1 MNSLLVELNTE
12 ELPPKALARLAQAF
26 AGGIEAGLR
35 ERGLLVVDSKSTA
48 FGSPRRLAVHIS
60 AVAPRSEDKPFKQ
73 KLMPLSVAQ
82 DKAKNWTAA
91 FLKKLDA
98 LGRGH
103 LAKMSVGTHHGP
115 DALSVE
121 SDGKAEAVYLQSVAA
136 GQNLLVALQAAL
148 DETIKTLPIP
158 KLMNYQLADG
168 VTTVQFVRPAH
179 RLIALHGHAVVP
191 VRALGLI
198 AGTKTFGH
206 RFQSQG
212 EVAVHSAATYEEQLE
227 REGRVIVSFE
237 KRRARIVELLT
248 TAAATLKA
256 TALMPDALLDE
267 VTALVEWPVVYES
280 GFEAEFLDVP
290 PECLVLTMQQHQR
303 YFPLQDAG
311 GKLMNRFLL
320 VSHLEAND
328 GGEAIRAGNARVVRA
343 RLADAKFFYDQD
355 RKRTLE
361 SRVPLLS
368 GVVYHNKLGS
378 QLERIERV
386 IGIAV
391 QIARMVGA
399 DVNHVE
405 RAARLAKADLRTE
418 MVGEFPELQG
428 TMGRYYALH
437 DGEAADVA
445 DAIAEHYKPR
455 FADDELPASVV
466 GICVA
471 LADKLEALV
480 GLFGIGERPTGD
492 KDPYGLR
499 RHAIGILRILTERQV
514 PLELTRLFTIAT
526 EELGPRIAIDRTRL
540 LAELHEF
547 FLDRLTG
554 LLREQGYTA
563 NEVDAVVSQGPTRV
577 DLVPAQLAAVRA
589 FMQLPEAESLVAA
602 NKRIGNILKK
612 ADAINANFDP
622 ARLFEPAEKDLST
635 AYARVKPMAEQL
647 FIKGDYTGMLKS
659 LVPLKL
665 PVDRFFDDVMVNVED
680 EGLRNNRL
688 ALLASLRETMNRVAD
703 LSRLSA
709 L

>member
-12 ELPPKALARLAQAF
+12 ELPPKALAKLAQAF
-26 AGGIEAGLR
+26 ASGIDAGLR
-35 ERGLLVVDSKSTA
+35 ERGLLAADSKATA

-60 AVAPRSEDKPFKQ
+60 GVAPRSEDKPFKQ

-91 FLKKLDA
+91 FLKKLDG

-103 LAKMSVGTHHGP
+103 LAKVSVGTHDGP
-115 DALSVE
+115 DALCVE
-121 SDGKAEAVYLQSVAA
+121 NDGKAEAVYLESVAA

-148 DETIKTLPIP
+148 DETIKALPIP

-179 RLIALHGHAVVP
+179 RLVALHGHAVVH
-191 VRALGLI
+191 VQALGLI

-237 KRRARIVELLT
+237 KRRARMIELL
-248 TAAATLKA
+248 TAAATTLKA
-256 TALMPDALLDE
+256 TPLMPAELIDE
-267 VTALVEWPVVYES
+267 VAALVEWPVVYES

-303 YFPLQDAG
+303 YFPLQDVS

-320 VSHLEAND
+320 VSNLEAND
-328 GGEAIRAGNARVVRA
+328 GGEAIRTGNARVVRA

-378 QLERIERV
+378 QLERVERV

-391 QIARMVGA
+391 QVARAVGA
-399 DVNHVE
+399 DITHVE

-437 DGEAADVA
+437 DGEAVDVA

-455 FADDELPASVV
+455 FAADELPASVV

-492 KDPYGLR
+492 KDPYALR
-499 RHAIGILRILTERQV
+499 RHAIGILRILTEKQV
-514 PLELTRLFTIAT
+514 PLELTRLFAIAS
-526 EELGPRIAIDRTRL
+526 EELGSKITIDRKRL
-540 LAELHEF
+540 FTEMHEF
-547 FLDRLTG
+547 FLDRLSG
-554 LLREQGYTA
+554 LLREQSYTA
-563 NEVDAVVSQGPTRV
+563 NEVDAVISQVPTRV

-612 ADAINANFDP
+612 ADAIKTPFDP
-622 ARLFEPAEKDLST
+622 ARLFEPAEKELST
-635 AYARVKPMAEQL
+635 AYARVKPIAEQL
-647 FIKGDYTGMLKS
+647 FSKGDYTGMLKS

-665 PVDRFFDDVMVNVED
+665 PVDRFFDDVMVNVDD